1 MKLYFSKTIILF
13 PLIATLL
20 QCASFYQSKQLV
32 YSTRNSAFY
41 RIPKDEV
48 KNKEL
53 IKEKFTHPYS
63 FQSEKLIDILGNLRF
78 KKYTRI
84 GSLQDFVFHLNE
96 LSTLTVDLKQ
106 VFENSKQDDCIMVIS
121 MFDHTQSVISNNKR
135 TTFLTWVDSKGLNL
149 VLGEIQSDV
158 PRDTSANFFE
168 WTLVPQIPL
177 SILPDENEIEQDKD
191 QPFVF
196 NIVKGYTNKKWL
208 IFPLTDLN
216 KYQLK
221 DRKFNSGKKTDNQ

>member
-1 MKLYFSKTIILF
+1 MKFYISKKILLF
-13 PLIATLL
+13 PLVVTLL

-41 RIPKDEV
+41 KMPKDEI

-53 IKEKFTHPYS
+53 IKEKFKHPYK
-63 FQSEKLIDILGNLRF
+63 FEPDKLINMFGNLRF

-84 GSLQDFVFHLNE
+84 GNLQDYVFHLNE
-96 LSTLTVDLKQ
+96 LSTLAVDLAQ
-106 VFENSKQDDCIMVIS
+106 VFENIKPEECVMGIT

-135 TTFLTWVDSKGLNL
+135 TTFLAWVDSQGLNL

-158 PRDTSANFFE
+158 PRDTATNFFE
-168 WTLVPQIPL
+168 WTQVPQISL
-177 SILPDENEIEQDKD
+177 AILPDQNEIEQEKD
-191 QPFVF
+191 QLFSF
-196 NIVKGYTNKKWL
+196 NKVKGYTSNKWL
-208 IFPLTDLN
+208 LFSLDDLS

-221 DRKFNSGKKTDNQ
+221 DRKYNSGKKNDN